1 MMLGH
6 VMVELGKCVPQ
17 YQCITGDSH
26 LDHLFPIFEYNACN
40 GSATHRGG
48 IWLLLNSMNLLES
61 WKINW

>member
-1 MMLGH
+1 
-6 VMVELGKCVPQ
+6 MVELGKCVPQ

-61 WKINW
+61 